1 MFVEMNR
8 DTFAHIDTY
17 GYTSCT
23 NSIQSRYF
31 EWFVRKYLGNNLS
44 NRLLSCHRSST
55 SQPANRSGAPYPSVV
70 FAGGL
75 MGINSVYTW
84 IGDALAGKGYVVVV
98 VQVPNITGSDV
109 QQWADSIKD
118 GISYLQMQHSGFSD
132 LAGMVSGV
140 FGAAGDSMGGAASLL
155 AASQDNRIR
164 AVVSMAPPSPTSPPE
179 PCRL

>member
-17 GYTSCT
+17 RLHLLANTWGTTSVT
-23 NSIQSRYF
+23 VY
-31 EWFVRKYLGNNLS
+31 YPAT
-44 NRLLSCHRSST
+44 RSGT
-55 SQPANRSGAPYPSVV
+55 SQPANSSGASYPSVV

-84 IGDALAGKGYVVVV
+84 IGDALAGKGYVVAV

-118 GISYLQMQHSGFSD
+118 GISYLQMQHSGYSN